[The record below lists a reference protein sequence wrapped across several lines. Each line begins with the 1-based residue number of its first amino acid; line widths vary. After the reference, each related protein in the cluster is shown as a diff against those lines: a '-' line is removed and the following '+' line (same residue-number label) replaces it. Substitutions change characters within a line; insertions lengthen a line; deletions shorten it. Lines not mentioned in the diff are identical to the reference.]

1 MGAITNSQSF
11 LIYLKNLLFTA
22 FGAFLAALAIRVFL
36 YPNELID
43 GGIVGVSLI
52 FSRLFGDSY
61 LSYFLLIFNLPFI
74 YLAYKVIRKTFVIN
88 MLVAVLLFAF
98 FLSLLQNLPPFIG
111 ESIEVIVFGGV
122 TLGAGSGLMIRSGS
136 CTDGTEIMGIILNKK
151 MGFTVGQIVLVINIF
166 IFAAYGWIFHDWH
179 SALKSL
185 LTYIVAFKMIDIV
198 IAGLNEIKSVLII
211 TTNPRSIKDLVM
223 NKLGLGLTIIPGIGG
238 FSGEDRDILL
248 VIVERLDLAD
258 LKELVLRED
267 PGAFIAVQ
275 NLHEVAYGKQVSSFS
290 KKRKRKHLSLRT

>member
-1 MGAITNSQSF
+1 MHFKAPSGSF
-11 LIYLKNLLFTA
+11 LGYFKNFLFTA
-22 FGAFLAALAIRVFL
+22 LGAFLAALSIRMFL

-52 FSRLFGDSY
+52 FSRLFGDHY

-74 YLAYKVIRKTFVIN
+74 YLAYRVIRKTFVLN
-88 MLVAVLLFAF
+88 MLIAVILFAI
-98 FLSLLQNLPPFIG
+98 FLSLLRHLPPFSG

-122 TLGAGSGLMIRSGS
+122 TLGAGSGLMIRSGY

-151 MGFTVGQIVLVINIF
+151 MGFTVGQIVLVINFF
-166 IFAAYGWIFHDWH
+166 IFGAYGWIFQDWH
-179 SALKSL
+179 IALKSL

-198 IAGLNEIKSVLII
+198 IAGLNEIKSVYII
-211 TTNPRSIKDLVM
+211 TTNPHRIKELVM
-223 NKLGLGLTIIPGIGG
+223 HELGLGLTVIPGIGG
-238 FSGEDRDILL
+238 FSGQDRDILL

-267 PGAFIAVQ
+267 PGAFMAVQ

-290 KKRKRKHLSLRT
+290 KKRKKKHLSI

>member
-1 MGAITNSQSF
+1 MGTITNSQSF

-179 SALKSL
+179 IALKSL

-211 TTNPRSIKDLVM
+211 TTNPQRIKDLVM

>member
-98 FLSLLQNLPPFIG
+98 FLSILQNLPPFMG

-179 SALKSL
+179 IALKSL

-211 TTNPRSIKDLVM
+211 TTNPQRIKDIVM

>member
-11 LIYLKNLLFTA
+11 LIYLKNLFFTA

-98 FLSLLQNLPPFIG
+98 FLSLLQHLPPFMG

-179 SALKSL
+179 IALKSL

-211 TTNPRSIKDLVM
+211 TTNPQRIKDLVM

>member
-1 MGAITNSQSF
+1 MSTNFSQVI
-11 LIYLKNLLFTA
+11 LNYLKNFFFTA

-61 LSYFLLIFNLPFI
+61 LSYFLMVFNLPFI
-74 YLAYKVIRKTFVIN
+74 LVAYKVIRKTFVIN
-88 MLVAVLLFAF
+88 MLIAVSLFSLFLFLLK
-98 FLSLLQNLPPFIG
+98 NLPPFTG

-122 TLGAGSGLMIRSGS
+122 TLGAGSGFMIRNGA

-166 IFAAYGWIFHDWH
+166 IFAAYGYIFHDWH
-179 SALKSL
+179 IALKSL

-198 IAGLNEIKSVLII
+198 IAGLNEIKSVYII
-211 TTNPRSIKDLVM
+211 TANPHRIRDLVTH
-223 NKLGLGLTIIPGIGG
+223 KLGLGLTIIPGIGG
-238 FSGEDRDILL
+238 FSGEGRDILL
-248 VIVERLDLAD
+248 VIVERLDLAE

-267 PGAFIAVQ
+267 SNAFIAVQ
-275 NLHEVAYGKQVSSFS
+275 NLSEVAYGKKVTFFA
-290 KKRKRKHLSLRT
+290 KKRKKRHLSLKV